1 MIQGLLRLASQRQT
15 YLNILYLLLSFPLG
29 LIYFVLL
36 ITCIVCGLGTLIV
49 WVGVP
54 LLLFTMGM
62 WWSLARFER
71 IHAMSWLGVSI
82 PPMKLPDTTPTPFW
96 QKVRSYLSYS
106 VTWKS
111 LAYLLTKFFFGI
123 IAFTITLS
131 TLVLMLTISIMS
143 LAIGLTLIPLC
154 YLFFLL
160 IGPLFQLRS
169 FSLALL
175 SLLWLATLICSIVF
189 LVLLL
194 VHGHSL
200 ASPDATEITFIVL
213 FPCFLFV
220 TGGLSWFVLTGFA
233 RSRRL
238 APVTIPFSARLKQ
251 WLLLSLTAYGLVLF
265 PLPVFNTLAG
275 LWGQFASV
283 MLGMSTSALRV
294 AEAEQTARLE
304 RAKAERAEQSRRELI
319 VNVSHELRTPVASI
333 RGHLESLLL
342 SSEAEDRSLTPEALH
357 NYLEIVYR
365 ESTRLGMLV
374 DDLLSLA
381 RNDASELRVDLAAV
395 NASEVVEEVYQTL
408 MPLARRQRQ
417 ITLVRTVTPSLPPVQ
432 ADHRRLHQIL
442 LNLVRNAITYTPDGG
457 IVSIM
462 LLPAESGEVELQVAD
477 TGIGIPEADLT
488 RIFERFYRTDA
499 SRARTSGGFGLGLAI
514 VRDFVLAMGGS
525 VSVESKVDEGTCFH
539 VLLRPMA
546 SSSKNPQNPTGHL
559 AQTQR

>member
-1 MIQGLLRLASQRQT
+1 
-15 YLNILYLLLSFPLG
+15 
-29 LIYFVLL
+29 
-36 ITCIVCGLGTLIV
+36 
-49 WVGVP
+49 
-54 LLLFTMGM
+54 
-62 WWSLARFER
+62 
-71 IHAMSWLGVSI
+71 
-82 PPMKLPDTTPTPFW
+82 
-96 QKVRSYLSYS
+96 
-106 VTWKS
+106 
-111 LAYLLTKFFFGI
+111 
-123 IAFTITLS
+123 
-131 TLVLMLTISIMS
+131 
-143 LAIGLTLIPLC
+143 
-154 YLFFLL
+154 
-160 IGPLFQLRS
+160 
-169 FSLALL
+169 
-175 SLLWLATLICSIVF
+175 
-189 LVLLL
+189 VLLL
-194 VHGHSL
+194 VHGYSL
-200 ASPDATEITFIVL
+200 ASPDAAEITFVVL
-213 FPCFLFV
+213 FPCFLLV
-220 TGGLSWFVLTGFA
+220 TGGLSWFVFTGLA

-238 APVTIPFSARLKQ
+238 APVAIPFSKRLKQ

-275 LWGQFASV
+275 LWGQFATV

-294 AEAEQTARLE
+294 AEAEQIARQE

-342 SSEAEDRSLTPEALH
+342 SSESEDRSLTPEALH

-381 RNDASELRVDLAAV
+381 RNDASELRVDIAAV
-395 NASEVVEEVYQTL
+395 NASEIVEEVYQTL

-417 ITLVRTVTPSLPPVQ
+417 ITLIRTVTPSLPAVQ
-432 ADHRRLHQIL
+432 ADRRRLHQVL

-462 LLPAESGEVELQVAD
+462 LLPVESGEVELQVAD

-539 VLLRPMA
+539 VLLRPMDAPITTPADNRTRPLIPTNGPFA
-546 SSSKNPQNPTGHL
+546 SS
-559 AQTQR
+559 